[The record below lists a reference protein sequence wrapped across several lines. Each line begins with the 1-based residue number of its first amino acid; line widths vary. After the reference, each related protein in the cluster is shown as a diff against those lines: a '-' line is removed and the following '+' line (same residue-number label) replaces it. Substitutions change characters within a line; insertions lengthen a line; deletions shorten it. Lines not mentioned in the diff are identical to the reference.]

1 MTRRM
6 EIDGEVERVLAKRA
20 DDELLRVHA
29 VEEALL
35 LRQACFARL
44 AEVEALRVLGW
55 RAPDPVAWRR
65 RARAEIAWA
74 RADGYEV
81 SACLLACARS
91 QGRSPCGP
99 RVLALQ
105 ALALDPGS
113 EARFL
118 LAAVALAAGSAD
130 EACARVDA
138 LQRERL
144 GPAFTIAVR
153 QLAQLAAGIR
163 HSAS

>member
-1 MTRRM
+1 MTRRT
-6 EIDGEVERVLAKRA
+6 ELGGDVERVLARRA

-35 LRQACFARL
+35 LRQACFAEL
-44 AEVEALRVLGW
+44 AGAEALRELGW

-91 QGRSPCGP
+91 DGRR
-99 RVLALQ
+99 RVDVRALALQ
-105 ALALDPGS
+105 ALALDPGR
-113 EARFL
+113 EARYL
-118 LAAVALAAGSAD
+118 LAAVELATGSAD
-130 EACARVDA
+130 AACACLDG
-138 LQRERL
+138 LQREMIGL
-144 GPAFTIAVR
+144 AFEIAVR
-153 QLAQLAAGIR
+153 ELAQLAGRIR
-163 HSAS
+163 CASS